1 MRMNRAQGKALTDLD
16 AVVVD
21 DSKPVQAIVRTILIA
36 ARVAR
41 VRTFDSAMAAFD
53 AMTVEPPHILLT
65 DWNMPGTDGLSLVRR
80 MRGPRA
86 GVLATVPTILLTA
99 HAKRDL
105 IEQAIDCGVHY
116 VLVKP
121 LSPANV
127 MKRIEAVIADR
138 RQFVWDE
145 EAGIFALEDRTQ
157 RLGETRARRAWS
169 AYRLAQVG
177 QRYKDQQP
185 QLKLPPPPEEEAPP
199 KTDLAARVVKPRTSP
214 GLAVPIRSL
223 SAEGATGQA
232 RSRMA

>member
-16 AVVVD
+16 VVVVD
-21 DSKPVQAIVRTILIA
+21 DSKPIQAIVRTILIA
-36 ARVAR
+36 SRVAR

-65 DWNMPGTDGLSLVRR
+65 DWMMPGLDGLALVRR

-86 GVLATVPTILLTA
+86 GALATVPTILLTA
-99 HAKRDL
+99 HAKRAL

-127 MKRIEAVIADR
+127 MKRIEAVIADQ

-145 EAGIFALEDRTQ
+145 GAGIFALEDRTQ
-157 RLGETRARRAWS
+157 RLGETRARRAWTD
-169 AYRLAQVG
+169 YRLAEVE
-177 QRYKDQQP
+177 QRYKRSQAP
-185 QLKLPPPPEEEAPP
+185 KIAPPPIVEPSPEEPMVRA
-199 KTDLAARVVKPRTSP
+199 VKGRSLSP
-214 GLAVPIRSL
+214 GLGVPLRRTP
-223 SAEGATGQA
+223 AETATGQA